1 MQNKILMGH
10 LFALVTILLWGTT
23 FISTKVLLRSFTPI
37 EILFFRFIMGL
48 IVLFLIYPYRLKVT
62 DKKQEWI
69 FAGAGLSGI
78 TLYYLFENFA
88 LVYAPASHVG
98 VITATAP
105 FFTALLACRFLAG
118 EALQKKFIVGFV
130 LAIAGI
136 AMISFN
142 SATQLQIN
150 PLGDFLALAAAATWA
165 VYAVLSKK
173 ISSFGYNAI
182 QSTRHTFMYG
192 LVFMLPA
199 LLFMDFRWGFERLA
213 DPVNL
218 FNLLFLGVGASAMCF
233 VTWNMAVKL
242 LGAIKTSAYIYLA
255 PVVTVITSVIV
266 LDEKITAVI
275 AFGMLLT
282 MTGLLLSG
290 DVVALV
296 KANMRGRGK

>member
-78 TLYYLFENFA
+78 TLYYLFENIA
-88 LVYAPASHVG
+88 LVYAPASNVG

-130 LAIAGI
+130 LAIAGYRHDQ
-136 AMISFN
+136 FQQCY
-142 SATQLQIN
+142 T
-150 PLGDFLALAAAATWA
+150 AA
-165 VYAVLSKK
+165 
-173 ISSFGYNAI
+173 
-182 QSTRHTFMYG
+182 
-192 LVFMLPA
+192 
-199 LLFMDFRWGFERLA
+199 D
-213 DPVNL
+213 
-218 FNLLFLGVGASAMCF
+218 
-233 VTWNMAVKL
+233 
-242 LGAIKTSAYIYLA
+242 
-255 PVVTVITSVIV
+255 
-266 LDEKITAVI
+266 
-275 AFGMLLT
+275 
-282 MTGLLLSG
+282 
-290 DVVALV
+290 
-296 KANMRGRGK
+296 

>member
-1 MQNKILMGH
+1 
-10 LFALVTILLWGTT
+10 
-23 FISTKVLLRSFTPI
+23 
-37 EILFFRFIMGL
+37 MGL
-48 IVLFLIYPYRLKVT
+48 VVLFIIYPHRLKVT
-62 DKKQEWI
+62 DRKQEWV

-78 TLYYLFENFA
+78 TLYYLFENIA
-88 LVYAPASHVG
+88 LVYAPASNVG

-118 EALQKKFIVGFV
+118 EALQKKFMLGFV
-130 LAIAGI
+130 LAISGI

-150 PLGDFLALAAAATWA
+150 PLGDLLALAAAAVWA

-173 ISSFGYNAI
+173 ISAFGYNAI

-218 FNLLFLGVGASAMCF
+218 LNIIFLGVGASAMCF
-233 VTWNMAVKL
+233 VTWNLAVKL

-266 LDEKITAVI
+266 LDEQITPVI
-275 AFGMLLT
+275 ACGMLLT

-290 DVVALV
+290 DVVALL
-296 KANMRGRGK
+296 KASLRRKK

>member
-78 TLYYLFENFA
+78 TLYYLFENIA
-88 LVYAPASHVG
+88 LVYAPASNVG

-142 SATQLQIN
+142 SATQLQFMLYCLKKSVHLVTMPSKAHGI
-150 PLGDFLALAAAATWA
+150 LSCMVWYLCCRHCCLWISAG
-165 VYAVLSKK
+165 VLSGWL
-173 ISSFGYNAI
+173 ILSI
-182 QSTRHTFMYG
+182 C
-192 LVFMLPA
+192 LIC
-199 LLFMDFRWGFERLA
+199 
-213 DPVNL
+213 
-218 FNLLFLGVGASAMCF
+218 CF
-233 VTWNMAVKL
+233 
-242 LGAIKTSAYIYLA
+242 
-255 PVVTVITSVIV
+255 
-266 LDEKITAVI
+266 
-275 AFGMLLT
+275 
-282 MTGLLLSG
+282 
-290 DVVALV
+290 
-296 KANMRGRGK
+296 

>member
-78 TLYYLFENFA
+78 TLYYLFENIA
-88 LVYAPASHVG
+88 LVYAPASNVG

-105 FFTALLACRFLAG
+105 FFTALLACRFGRRSSA
-118 EALQKKFIVGFV
+118 EKFIVGFV

-173 ISSFGYNAI
+173 SVHLVTMPSKAHGILSCMVWYLCCRHCCLWISA
-182 QSTRHTFMYG
+182 
-192 LVFMLPA
+192 
-199 LLFMDFRWGFERLA
+199 
-213 DPVNL
+213 
-218 FNLLFLGVGASAMCF
+218 GV
-233 VTWNMAVKL
+233 
-242 LGAIKTSAYIYLA
+242 
-255 PVVTVITSVIV
+255 
-266 LDEKITAVI
+266 
-275 AFGMLLT
+275 
-282 MTGLLLSG
+282 LSG
-290 DVVALV
+290 WLILSICLICCF
-296 KANMRGRGK
+296 

>member
-78 TLYYLFENFA
+78 TLYYLFENIA
-88 LVYAPASHVG
+88 LVYAPASNVG

-142 SATQLQIN
+142 SATHGILSCMVWYLCCRHCCLWIFA
-150 PLGDFLALAAAATWA
+150 G
-165 VYAVLSKK
+165 VLSGWL
-173 ISSFGYNAI
+173 ILSI
-182 QSTRHTFMYG
+182 C
-192 LVFMLPA
+192 LIC
-199 LLFMDFRWGFERLA
+199 
-213 DPVNL
+213 
-218 FNLLFLGVGASAMCF
+218 CF
-233 VTWNMAVKL
+233 
-242 LGAIKTSAYIYLA
+242 
-255 PVVTVITSVIV
+255 
-266 LDEKITAVI
+266 
-275 AFGMLLT
+275 
-282 MTGLLLSG
+282 
-290 DVVALV
+290 
-296 KANMRGRGK
+296 

>member
-1 MQNKILMGH
+1 M
-10 LFALVTILLWGTT
+10 
-23 FISTKVLLRSFTPI
+23 
-37 EILFFRFIMGL
+37 
-48 IVLFLIYPYRLKVT
+48 
-62 DKKQEWI
+62 
-69 FAGAGLSGI
+69 
-78 TLYYLFENFA
+78 
-88 LVYAPASHVG
+88 
-98 VITATAP
+98 
-105 FFTALLACRFLAG
+105 AG

-255 PVVTVITSVIV
+255 PVVYCDYLCLFV

-275 AFGMLLT
+275 ALGMLLT

-290 DVVALV
+290 DVVL
-296 KANMRGRGK
+296 

>member
-1 MQNKILMGH
+1 MQNKILQGH
-10 LFALVTILLWGTT
+10 LFALLTILLWGTT

-37 EILFFRFIMGL
+37 EILFFRFVMGL
-48 IVLFLIYPYRLKVT
+48 VVLFIIYPHRLKVT
-62 DKKQEWI
+62 DRKQEWV

-78 TLYYLFENFA
+78 TLYYLFENIA
-88 LVYAPASHVG
+88 LVYAPASNVG

-118 EALQKKFIVGFV
+118 EALQKKFVLGFV
-130 LAIAGI
+130 LAISGI

-142 SATQLQIN
+142 SATELQVN
-150 PLGDFLALAAAATWA
+150 PLGDLLALAAAAVWA
-165 VYAVLSKK
+165 IYAVLSKK
-173 ISSFGYNAI
+173 ISAFGYNAI

-199 LLFMDFRWGFERLA
+199 LLFMDFRWGFERFGE
-213 DPVNL
+213 PVNL
-218 FNLLFLGVGASAMCF
+218 FNIIFLGVGASAICF

-242 LGAIKTSAYIYLA
+242 LGAVKTSAYIYLA

-266 LDEKITAVI
+266 LDEKITPVI
-275 AFGMLLT
+275 ACGMLLT

-290 DVVALV
+290 DVASLL
-296 KANMRGRGK
+296 KASLRSKK